1 MRLFRILI
9 LVLFIILYANCTRQS
24 EKNLGDSVQNRKF
37 KIQNFDNFTLI
48 HIRDAW
54 QNASDANFKYILSE
68 SLSNVPDS
76 LNGYKFI
83 KTPVRRVIVFS
94 TTHVGFLLE
103 IEEGNSII
111 AASGRNY
118 IYDEGLKNKVKK
130 NEIKE
135 IGFAP
140 GINYE
145 SIIELKPDVIFIY
158 GLESS
163 VTGIVSRL
171 ESVGIQSVIIGDYL
185 ENHPLGKMEWIK
197 VFSAFYNK
205 EKLADSIF
213 NMASEKYHDLCSLVT
228 EKVESRPTVMLGLP
242 WKDSWNMAG
251 GRSFTAKL
259 IHDAGGNYLWSDNN
273 SEEFLP
279 LAIESVIQ
287 TSLNSDCWLNT
298 GSARSLN
305 DIIQRDKRYKAFNA
319 WKTHSMYNNDKQF
332 NGEANN
338 FWEKGVVEPHI
349 ILRDMIKIFHPEI
362 IPDKELVYYRK
373 LE

>member
-1 MRLFRILI
+1 MRVLKSLG
-9 LVLFIILYANCTRQS
+9 LVFLVFLLLNCNRMTDSNIEGTFSNRRFS
-24 EKNLGDSVQNRKF
+24 LEK
-37 KIQNFDNFTLI
+37 FDTFTLLQVKN
-48 HIRDAW
+48 AW
-54 QNASDANFKYILSE
+54 QNASNSVFKYVLAENENMI
-68 SLSNVPDS
+68 PDS
-76 LNGYKFI
+76 LHEYKFI
-83 KTPVRRVIVFS
+83 KIPVRRVAVFS
-94 TTHVGFLLE
+94 TTHVGFLLA
-103 IEEGNSII
+103 IDEGESIV
-111 AASGRNY
+111 AASGANY
-118 IYDEGLKNKVKK
+118 IYDEGLKAKAEE

-145 SIIELKPDVIFIY
+145 SIIELNPDVIFIY

-171 ESVGIQSVIIGDYL
+171 ESAGIQCVIIGDYL

-197 VFSAFYNK
+197 VFATFYNK
-205 EKLADSIF
+205 DKMADSIF
-213 NMASEKYHDLCSLVT
+213 NAASKKYNDWCEVVKM
-228 EKVESRPTVMLGLP
+228 KVAERPTVMLGLP

-251 GRSFTAKL
+251 GNSFTAKL
-259 IHDAGGNYLWSDNN
+259 IDDAGGNYLWSDTE
-273 SEEFLP
+273 SDEYLP
-279 LAIESVIQ
+279 LAIESVIE
-287 TSLNSDCWLNT
+287 TSLNADYWLNP

-305 DIIQRDKRYKAFNA
+305 DVIGRDKRYESFNA
-319 WKTHSMYNNDKQF
+319 WKTNSLYNNDKQF

-362 IPDKELVYYRK
+362 VADEDFVYYRK